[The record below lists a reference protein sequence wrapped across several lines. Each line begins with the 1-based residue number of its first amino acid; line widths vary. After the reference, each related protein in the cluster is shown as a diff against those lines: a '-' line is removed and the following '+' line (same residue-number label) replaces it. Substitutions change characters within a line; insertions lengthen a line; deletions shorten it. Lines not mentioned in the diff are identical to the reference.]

1 MFILFGFFNSVK
13 IRKQI
18 HFKESRML
26 RKWVVGLCFSFF
38 MSVLMA
44 ASVTATEDEELAQ
57 TVFELERSVA
67 ILQLSKA
74 NLEDY
79 KVMNEKMT
87 SLENRV
93 DFFAVLT
100 LLLCVALVILFIQ
113 LRNQNKRLLADGQ
126 MIKEKVT
133 AEK

>member
-1 MFILFGFFNSVK
+1 
-13 IRKQI
+13 
-18 HFKESRML
+18 ML
-26 RKWVVGLCFSFF
+26 HKWVVGLCFSFF

>member
-1 MFILFGFFNSVK
+1 
-13 IRKQI
+13 
-18 HFKESRML
+18 ML
-26 RKWVVGLCFSFF
+26 RRLALSLCISFF
-38 MSVLMA
+38 TITSIA
-44 ASVTATEDEELAQ
+44 ASEGEALTQ

-133 AEK
+133 AER